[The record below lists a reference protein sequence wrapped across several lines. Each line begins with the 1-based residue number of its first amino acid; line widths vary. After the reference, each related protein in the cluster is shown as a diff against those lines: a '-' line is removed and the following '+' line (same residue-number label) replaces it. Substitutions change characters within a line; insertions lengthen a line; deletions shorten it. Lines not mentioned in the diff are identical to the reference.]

1 MADPAIRVEGLGK
14 RYRGGRYAPYGLL
27 RDSLGHML
35 EAPFRGIV
43 RRTRASR
50 ENIHDAQ
57 QASPWIWALK
67 DVSFDVAPG
76 EVVGIVGRNGA
87 GKSTLLKLLSRV
99 TNPTEGRIELRG
111 RVASLLELGTGF
123 HPELTGRENVYL
135 NGAILGM
142 SKQEIRRK
150 FHDIVA
156 FAEIPKF
163 IDTPVKFYSSG
174 MLVRLGFAV
183 SAHLQAEIV
192 IVDEV
197 LAVGDIGFREKCE
210 DVIHRLPAAGRT
222 VLVVS
227 HNNETVRRLAD
238 RCIYLDGGTIKAIG
252 PTGEVLEAYEKDVFG
267 IASRVRQ
274 LAGPQVDA
282 PEPVVTVTGIRI
294 NGAEGGAA
302 GTVRADAPMSVSFD
316 IAATEEVPDAE
327 IFASIFRGPA
337 IVTGAASGP
346 SLGLVRLTPNQVY
359 SVTLRFPKMPLTK
372 GPTSFA
378 VMVRQRKGRNLYT
391 NVSQWVSVDF
401 AVDGADPIGTEVC
414 IYAPDWT
421 LEKGVNF
428 NDGSSPANSSEE

>member
-156 FAEIPKF
+156 FAEIPEF

-210 DVIHRLPAAGRT
+210 DVILRLPETGRT
-222 VLVVS
+222 VLIVS

-238 RCIYLDGGTIKAIG
+238 RCIYLKDGGIREIG
-252 PTGEVLEAYEKDVFG
+252 DTGDVLDAYETDVFG
-267 IASRVRQ
+267 VSSRIRQ
-274 LAGPQVDA
+274 LANSQVDA
-282 PEPVVTVTGIRI
+282 APLVTMNGIRI
-294 NGAEGGAA
+294 EGADGGER
-302 GTVRADAPMSVSFD
+302 GTIRTGAPMVVSFD
-316 IAATEEVPDAE
+316 LFAKQEVRDVE
-327 IFASIFRGPA
+327 IFVSVFRGQA
-337 IVTGAASGP
+337 IVASAASGG
-346 SLGLVRLTPNQVY
+346 SLGPVHLAPDQSYR
-359 SVTLRFPKMPLTK
+359 VTLHYQGLPLTK
-372 GPTSFA
+372 GPTSVA
-378 VMVRQRKGRNLYT
+378 VMVRQRTGRKRYANI
-391 NVSQWVSVDF
+391 SEWMSADF
-401 AVDGADPIGTEVC
+401 AVDGHDPIGTEVC
-414 IYAPDWT
+414 EFPPDWT
-421 LEKGVNF
+421 FEKTETSAAV
-428 NDGSSPANSSEE
+428 SPPGKCHSP

>member
-1 MADPAIRVEGLGK
+1 LADPAIRVEGLGK

-156 FAEIPKF
+156 FAGIPEF

-197 LAVGDIGFREKCE
+197 LAVGDIAFREKCE
-210 DVIHRLPAAGRT
+210 DVIHRLPETGRT
-222 VLVVS
+222 VLIVS

-238 RCIYLDGGTIKAIG
+238 RCIYLKDGGIREIGDTGDVLDAYETDVFGVSSRIRQLANSQVDAAPLVTMNGIRIEGADGGERGTIRTGAPMVVSAPLPSIRTWSSSTVAPASPASFSTLMTSSLATRYCFPPVWMTAYMVCTWVRACWVRACWRPREARKGPENPSAGEGGTIPVKRWLSTA
-252 PTGEVLEAYEKDVFG
+252 
-267 IASRVRQ
+267 
-274 LAGPQVDA
+274 LA
-282 PEPVVTVTGIRI
+282 T
-294 NGAEGGAA
+294 
-302 GTVRADAPMSVSFD
+302 
-316 IAATEEVPDAE
+316 
-327 IFASIFRGPA
+327 
-337 IVTGAASGP
+337 
-346 SLGLVRLTPNQVY
+346 
-359 SVTLRFPKMPLTK
+359 TL
-372 GPTSFA
+372 A
-378 VMVRQRKGRNLYT
+378 
-391 NVSQWVSVDF
+391 
-401 AVDGADPIGTEVC
+401 
-414 IYAPDWT
+414 
-421 LEKGVNF
+421 
-428 NDGSSPANSSEE
+428 ANSHGFQ